1 MIVRKRLMNLFTCIN
16 SISKFKNDMSILVIW
31 IPQIQTNAEIMICIN
46 NLKIGDKL
54 FKSSAN
60 PNKKDK
66 RLIIIE
72 IVKKFLYSLFIIRLY
87 FVKNTKIKQLII
99 KLAIKDIPPTRTN
112 DLLFI
117 FLKSGLSIKP
127 SLEPIF

>member
-1 MIVRKRLMNLFTCIN
+1 
-16 SISKFKNDMSILVIW
+16 
-31 IPQIQTNAEIMICIN
+31 MICIKK
-46 NLKIGDKL
+46 LKIGDKL

-60 PNKKDK
+60 HNKKDK

-72 IVKKFLYSLFIIRLY
+72 IVKKFLYSLFINKLY
-87 FVKNTKIKQLII
+87 FVKKTKITQLII
-99 KLAIKDIPPTRTN
+99 KLTIKDIPPTRTR

-117 FLKSGLSIKP
+117 FLKSGLSIKS

>member
-1 MIVRKRLMNLFTCIN
+1 
-16 SISKFKNDMSILVIW
+16 
-31 IPQIQTNAEIMICIN
+31 MICIN

-72 IVKKFLYSLFIIRLY
+72 IVKKFLYSL
-87 FVKNTKIKQLII
+87 LII
-99 KLAIKDIPPTRTN
+99 KLFFVK
-112 DLLFI
+112 
-117 FLKSGLSIKP
+117 KY
-127 SLEPIF
+127 

>member
-1 MIVRKRLMNLFTCIN
+1 
-16 SISKFKNDMSILVIW
+16 
-31 IPQIQTNAEIMICIN
+31 MICIN

-72 IVKKFLYSLFIIRLY
+72 IAKKLLYSFPVTKLY
-87 FVKNTKIKQLII
+87 FVKNNIKTELII

-117 FLKSGLSIKP
+117 FL
-127 SLEPIF
+127 